1 MLNRRTLR
9 IKAMQTL
16 YALRQSRQAN
26 YGIALDHISEAFLP
40 DLNSMEVQDPEHL
53 KSLAKEA
60 RKKFSEN
67 YTIPDF
73 ESVGGSD
80 PRVDEVVTENV
91 REYHQA
97 NEKDRRHFRR
107 QMQDEVDRIYD
118 RYLSILLLMIEF
130 RTQAMADKRRN
141 HDKFIENPF
150 MRELAENEELS
161 VLFARNHINWNDD
174 QADVRQWFKEFIRED
189 EKYTE
194 YVNDPDK
201 NPEKDQE
208 FVQYLVKTLIFK
220 NSVIDTYLEERD
232 LNWSEDKAIVK
243 SLASKTVKAYQEDQ
257 TIHLQD
263 MSYNW
268 EDDKTFFVDLYDE
281 TCRVEKEYEELIAQK
296 TRNWDIERIAIT
308 DRIAIEMAIAEMIR
322 FPSIPVKVTI
332 NEYIELVKKYS
343 TPKSKQFINGV
354 LDVLS
359 NELLDQGVIKKSG
372 RGLIDNK

>member
-26 YGIALDHISEAFLP
+26 YGIALEHIEESFQP
-40 DLNSMEVQDPEHL
+40 DLNSMEVQDPVHL

-60 RKKFSEN
+60 QDAFKKN
-67 YTIPDF
+67 YRIKGF

-80 PRVDEVVTENV
+80 PKVDDVVTDSV
-91 REYHQA
+91 RMFHES
-97 NEKDRRHFRR
+97 NEQDRLRYRK
-107 QMQDEVDRIYD
+107 QMQEEVDRIYD
-118 RYLSILLLMIEF
+118 RYLSILLLLIEF
-130 RTQAMADKRRN
+130 REQADADRKRN
-141 HDKFIENPF
+141 HANFIQNPF
-150 MRELAENEELS
+150 MKELAENEHIAVVFS
-161 VLFARNHINWNDD
+161 RNHISWEKDR
-174 QADVRQWFKEFIRED
+174 QEVRQWFKDKIRDD
-189 EKYTE
+189 EKYLQYINLESPT
-194 YVNDPDK
+194 
-201 NPEKDQE
+201 PENNIE
-208 FVQYLVKTLIFK
+208 FIQYLVKTLIFK
-220 NSVIDTYLEERD
+220 NDVINAFLEERD

-243 SLASKTVKAYQEDQ
+243 SLTSKTVKTYSEDGELE
-257 TIHLQD
+257 LQD

-268 EDDKTFFVDLYDE
+268 EDDKQFFVELYDE
-281 TCRVEKEYEELIAQK
+281 TCKVEKEYEELIAQK

-359 NELLDQGVIKKSG
+359 NELLENGVIRKSG